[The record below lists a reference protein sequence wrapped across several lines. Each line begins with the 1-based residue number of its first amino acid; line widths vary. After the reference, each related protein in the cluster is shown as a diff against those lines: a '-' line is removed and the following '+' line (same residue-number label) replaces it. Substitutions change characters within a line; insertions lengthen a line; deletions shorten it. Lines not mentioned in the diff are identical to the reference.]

1 MLKLIFKQTLARRAR
16 LALTAVAVT
25 LGVTFITGALV
36 LTDTAQDAF
45 DAQFTR
51 AASGVDLTVRDA
63 VAFDAAMGVEV
74 ARDPLPPRVVDT
86 ILATD
91 GVGKALPVA
100 KGSGLIVADGE
111 AVVPRGPSML
121 SSWMPPPAGAFTLR
135 RGHPPRE
142 ADEVVVDAAT
152 ATAHHLRIGDPVT
165 VQAERSSELRIVG
178 IVGFGDEDGIANSTV
193 ALVSTETA
201 QELLGLGAGVS
212 EVAVTAA
219 GDTTTTALRDRL
231 AAELGDDFEV
241 GQSRD
246 TAEAAAAA
254 AKAQLQY
261 VEVMLLV
268 LAGAGLLIGG
278 FLIANT
284 FSIVVTQRT
293 RELAVLRAAGAT
305 GRQVTGSV
313 LGEAIAVGVLGA
325 VAGAGLGVLA
335 ATGLRE
341 LAGAFG
347 VVVPDSGLVVT
358 ARTLIVALLVGV
370 LVTALAALGPSRRAA
385 RISPVAAM
393 RTTEQTE
400 STGRRRRVVGAVAV
414 AVAALAT
421 AAGLMGG
428 GTVLLVGLG
437 ATTAVLAL
445 VALGP
450 VLVPGLV
457 RSVGRPLTALGVPG
471 VMARQAAGRSPR
483 RVASTVIALALS
495 LALIAFMAVL
505 GATMKSS
512 VATTYTE
519 TVAADLTVESAR
531 NEMLGGLVPAT
542 YDRVRDLEEVQAVSR
557 LRYGHWKDRATT
569 RALTAVDPTT
579 LPAVTDLDFV
589 DGALTDLE
597 GGGIVLAEHTAT
609 EKGVGVGDRLP
620 MTFARGGTTQLRVV
634 GLLDDADAQ
643 ALSTDY
649 IVSLATYRD
658 LFTERMDASLLVKV
672 ADDVSVETARAAI
685 DAALTEFPTA
695 EVRDQAAAVDGRTT
709 MIDQILGMVTV
720 LLLFTVLIAMLGIT
734 NTLALSIVERTREI
748 GMLRAVGMT
757 RRQLRQM
764 VRSEALLVAAAAL
777 VTGAVLGVGYA
788 VAAAIAVG
796 RSTPVTLAVPVGSL
810 LLVLLIAAV
819 VGVLAGLAPA
829 RRAGKLDVLTAISA
843 D

>member
-25 LGVTFITGALV
+25 LGVTFVTGALV

-74 ARDPLPPRVVDT
+74 TRDPLPPRVVDT
-86 ILATD
+86 ILATN
-91 GVGKALPVA
+91 GVAEAVPVA
-100 KGSGLIVADGE
+100 KGSGLIVTDRE
-111 AVVPRGPSML
+111 PIVPRGPSML
-121 SSWMPPPAGAFTLR
+121 SSWTPPPAGAFTLR
-135 RGHPPRE
+135 KGHPPRE
-142 ADEVVVDAAT
+142 AAEVVVDAAT
-152 ATAHHLRIGDPVT
+152 ATAHNLGIGDTVT

-178 IVGFGDEDGIANSTV
+178 IAGFGNEDGIANSTV
-193 ALVSTETA
+193 ALVSTKTA
-201 QELLGLGAGVS
+201 QKLLGLGAGVS

-219 GDTTTTALRDRL
+219 DDTTTTALRDRL
-231 AAELGDDFEV
+231 AAELGDAFEV

-254 AKAQLQY
+254 AKTQLQY
-261 VEVMLLV
+261 LEVMLLV
-268 LAGAGLLIGG
+268 LAGAALLIGG

-305 GRQVTGSV
+305 GRQVTASV

-325 VAGAGLGVLA
+325 LAGAGLGVLA
-335 ATGLRE
+335 AAGLRE

-347 VVVPDSGLVVT
+347 VAVPDSGLVVT
-358 ARTLIVALLVGV
+358 ARTLVVALLVGV

-400 STGRRRRVVGAVAV
+400 ATSPRRRIVGVVAV
-414 AVAALAT
+414 AVASFAT
-421 AAGLMGG
+421 AAGLMGE

-437 ATTAVLAL
+437 AATAVLTL
-445 VALGP
+445 VGLGP

-457 RSVGRPLTALGVPG
+457 RTVGRPLTALGVPG

-483 RVASTVIALALS
+483 RVASTVTALALS

-519 TVAADLTVESAR
+519 TVAADLTVESGR

-542 YDRVRDLEEVQAVSR
+542 YDRVRDLEEVQTVSR
-557 LRYGHWKDRATT
+557 VRYGHWKDGATT

-579 LPAVTDLDFV
+579 LPDVTDLDLV

-609 EKGVGVGDRLP
+609 EKGFGVGDRLP
-620 MTFARGGTTQLRVV
+620 MTFARGGRAQLEVV

-649 IVSLATYRD
+649 IVSLATYRR
-658 LFTERMDASLLVKV
+658 LFSERMDASLFVKV
-672 ADDVSVETARAAI
+672 ADDVSVETAREAI
-685 DAALTEFPTA
+685 DAALAEFPTA

-788 VAAAIAVG
+788 VAAAVAVG
-796 RSTPVTLAVPVGSL
+796 RTTPVTLAVPIGSL
-810 LLVLLIAAV
+810 VLVLLIAAV

>member
-1 MLKLIFKQTLARRAR
+1 MLKLIVKQTLARRAR

-25 LGVTFITGALV
+25 LGVTFVTGALV

-74 ARDPLPPRVVDT
+74 TRDPLPPRVLDT
-86 ILATD
+86 IRATS
-91 GVGKALPVA
+91 GVDQAVPVA

-111 AVVPRGPSML
+111 AIVPRGPSML
-121 SSWMPPPAGAFTLR
+121 SSWIPAPVGAFTLR
-135 RGHPPRE
+135 DGQPPTQ
-142 ADEVVVDAAT
+142 ADEVVLDAAT
-152 ATAHHLRIGDPVT
+152 ASAHNLGIGDTVT
-165 VQAERSSELRIVG
+165 VQAERNSKLRIVG
-178 IVGFGDEDGIANSTV
+178 LAGFGDEDGIANATV
-193 ALVSTETA
+193 ALVATETA
-201 QELLGLGAGVS
+201 QRLLDLRTGVS
-212 EVAVTAA
+212 EVAVTATD
-219 GDTTTTALRDRL
+219 DTTTTALRDRL
-231 AAELGDDFEV
+231 TAALGDEFEV

-246 TAEAAAAA
+246 TAAAAAAA
-254 AKAQLQY
+254 AKTQLEY
-261 VEVMLLV
+261 VEVMLLI
-268 LAGAGLLIGG
+268 LAGAALLIGG

-305 GRQVTGSV
+305 SRQVTASV
-313 LGEAIAVGVLGA
+313 LGEATVVGVLGA
-325 VAGAGLGVLA
+325 VAGAVLGVLA
-335 ATGLRE
+335 AAGMRE

-347 VVVPDSGLVVT
+347 VAVPDSGLVVT
-358 ARTLIVALLVGV
+358 ARTLVVALLIGV

-400 STGRRRRVVGAVAV
+400 ASSHRRRIIGVFAVV
-414 AVAALAT
+414 VAALGT
-421 AAGLMGG
+421 AFGL
-428 GTVLLVGLG
+428 VLGNPMLVALG

-445 VALGP
+445 IALGP
-450 VLVPGLV
+450 ALVPGLV
-457 RSVGRPLTALGVPG
+457 RMVGRPLVAFGVPG
-471 VMARQAAGRSPR
+471 VMARQAASRSPR
-483 RVASTVIALALS
+483 RVASTVTALALS

-505 GATMKSS
+505 GATIKSS

-542 YDRVRDLEEVQAVSR
+542 YDRVRDLEEIQTVSR
-557 LRYGHWKDRATT
+557 TRYGHWKDGTTT
-569 RALTAVDPTT
+569 RALTAVDPAT
-579 LPAVTDLDFV
+579 LPAVTDLDLI
-589 DGALTDLE
+589 DGKLADLE
-597 GGGIVLAEHTAT
+597 DGGILLAEHTAAA
-609 EKGVGVGDRLP
+609 KAVQVGDRLP
-620 MTFARGGTTQLRVV
+620 MTFARAGTTRLKVI
-634 GLLDDADAQ
+634 GLLEDADAQ

-649 IVSLATYRD
+649 IISLDTYRR
-658 LFTERMDASLLVKV
+658 LFSERMDASLFVKV
-672 ADDVSVETARAAI
+672 ADDVSVEAARTAI
-685 DAALTEFPTA
+685 DAALAEFPTA

-764 VRSEALLVAAAAL
+764 VRGEALLVATAAL
-777 VTGAVLGVGYA
+777 LTGAVLGVGYA
-788 VAAAIAVG
+788 VAATVAVG

-810 LLVLLIAAV
+810 LMVLLIAAV

-829 RRAGKLDVLTAISA
+829 RRAGKLDVLAAISA